1 MSDRLCLYYSR
12 TGNTRAAAEKVAE
25 LLEAELVELTD
36 GKARGGILGFLAS
49 GLDAMRKTPQE
60 LLPFQTEQPLGPYDH
75 VIVATPVWAG
85 RCSSIVHAFL
95 AAYGRELPQKVSYLV
110 THMGVSSYNEVC
122 TQMQPVSCSSP
133 PVCPVA
139 AAQGGGLSPETL
151 RFCARCQ
158 RRRGGN
164 AAVG

>member
-1 MSDRLCLYYSR
+1 MSARLCLYYSR

-60 LLPFQTEQPLGPYDH
+60 LLPFQTEQPLGTYDH

-95 AAYGRELPQKVSYLV
+95 AAYGRELPQKVSYIV

-122 TQMQPVSCSSP
+122 TQMDQYLAAPHQFALSLQPKAADYHQKLYDFVRAVSGEE
-133 PVCPVA
+133 A
-139 AAQGGGLSPETL
+139 ETQL
-151 RFCARCQ
+151 
-158 RRRGGN
+158 
-164 AAVG
+164 